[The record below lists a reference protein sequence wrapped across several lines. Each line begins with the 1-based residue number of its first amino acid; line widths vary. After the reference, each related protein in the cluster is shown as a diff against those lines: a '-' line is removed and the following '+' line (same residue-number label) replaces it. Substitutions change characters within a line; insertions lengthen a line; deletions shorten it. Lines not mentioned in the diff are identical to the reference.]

1 MDCESA
7 VSPPNRFNIK
17 GPAASLTDLKKD
29 LYRFRPNESVTL
41 GEFAGMTVN
50 GLQIPLNITAARF
63 NGVPRGT
70 PHSNTSRLFMTTR
83 PNQKSRSSITK
94 FATT

>member
-7 VSPPNRFNIK
+7 VSPPNRFDIR

-41 GEFAGMTVN
+41 GEFAGMAVN
-50 GLQIPLNITAARF
+50 GLQIPLSITVARF
-63 NGVPRGT
+63 NSVPRGH
-70 PHSNTSRLFMTTR
+70 PAFKYIEIFMTTR